1 MTTDMVQTIT
11 DEQRQ
16 TLTNTTLQDGRNA
29 WEYINLFEENKRELV
44 AAGILSCI
52 KKGRIP
58 NRLTIFWEIEDLRN
72 PPQKYERETRQY
84 APSKELM
91 EKLTEEQKQQI
102 QGLTIANGTN
112 AWDYVLSW
120 AADGQYW
127 IALGI
132 LSCVEHGYG
141 LTRLEI
147 NWEARDLRY
156 SANKTA
162 QL

>member
-11 DEQRQ
+11 EEQRQ
-16 TLTNTTLQDGRNA
+16 QLQSTTLANGINA
-29 WEYINLFEENKRELV
+29 WDYVLSEKTEDQYWV

-72 PPQKYERETRQY
+72 PPPTYERETRQY
-84 APSKELM
+84 APSKELT
-91 EKLTEEQKQQI
+91 EKLTEGQKRQI
-102 QGLTIANGTN
+102 QGLTIANGTK

-120 AADGQYW
+120 PADGQYW

-162 QL
+162 QM

>member
-1 MTTDMVQTIT
+1 MVQNIT
-11 DEQRQ
+11 EEQKQLLQQ
-16 TLTNTTLQDGRNA
+16 TTMPSGQNA
-29 WEYINLFEENKRELV
+29 WDYVLQQSEADQYLV

-58 NRLTIFWEIEDLRN
+58 NRLTIFWEVEDLRN
-72 PPQKYERETRQY
+72 PPPKYERELRQY

-91 EKLTEEQKQQI
+91 ENLTEGQKQQI
-102 QGLTIANGTN
+102 QGMTIANGMN

-120 AADGQYW
+120 SAEGQYW

-156 SANKTA
+156 AVISEESD
-162 QL
+162 L

>member
-1 MTTDMVQTIT
+1 MIPTIT

-29 WEYINLFEENKRELV
+29 WEYVQLLSEDDQYWV
-44 AAGILSCI
+44 ATGILSLQ
-52 KKGRIP
+52 KKGRPI
-58 NRLTIFWEIEDLRN
+58 NRLTLFWEIEDLRN
-72 PPQKYERETRQY
+72 PPKKYERETRQY
-84 APSKELM
+84 APSKELI

-102 QGLTIANGTN
+102 QGLTIANGTS

-141 LTRLEI
+141 LTKLEI

-162 QL
+162 QF

>member
-1 MTTDMVQTIT
+1 MITDMKQTIT
-11 DEQRQ
+11 DEQKQ
-16 TLTNTTLQDGRNA
+16 QLQSTILANGSNA
-29 WEYINLFEENKRELV
+29 WEYVQSLSEDDQYLV

-156 SANKTA
+156 SANKTS